1 MLFPTSR
8 FQEGYVAYG
17 GSQISLNWPIFK
29 GNIYL
34 SGPLFT
40 EYLLKLF
47 SIRTLTYLENDD
59 K

>member
-17 GSQISLNWPIFK
+17 GSQSPLNRPIFK

-34 SGPLFT
+34 NSPLFI

-47 SIRTLTYLENDD
+47 SIRTLTFLENDN